1 MNNNEQFDQFF
12 NQQLNAYTPDV
23 PLDAWDKLVAA
34 QKKDKPKVIAWWFNK
49 YTMLLMLAI
58 ASGTAGILLT
68 NKKISTISN
77 TKSQLNKNVVEKN
90 NNKQLQINNT
100 AVVNNTQQVATLNKK
115 IQTLQP
121 QKSKANNTQQV
132 VFVNNKI
139 VNTNI
144 NIITKPANGKFN
156 IQVNSNPTANQK
168 TTKNSRLLQQVKN
181 NNIIPYT
188 AVNNNT
194 KAQIKTSDTY
204 TTTVVN
210 NTAAT
215 SKNKK
220 QKNNTNLKQSKTKS
234 DNITNVTSN
243 KVVHI
248 GIEDVEQKAF
258 ESGNKLYT
266 TIQTITSN
274 ELKKTSTVCIN
285 KAPLRSSP
293 DCPTVE
299 KNTAGNKKYISIYAS
314 PDFVTK
320 KYSDTGSSTFLNKR
334 KESTQIISAFSAGVN
349 YTNVFANGVSISAG
363 LHYSQ
368 INEKFSFVQSN
379 IVQLTYTINPTTGD
393 TISIS
398 SITGTRYKTT
408 INRYRTIDMPLLIGY
423 EMGNTN
429 WHVNVHAGAVV
440 NMYSWQKGDAL
451 DVNLKPISITTGVA
465 TDAYKYKTNIG
476 VGIMVGASI
485 FYKLNEKLHL
495 MAAPFYRYNFSPISN
510 ATLSLQEKFST
521 IGVKL
526 GLRIDL

>member
-23 PLDAWDKLVAA
+23 PLDAWDKIVAA

-49 YTMLLMLAI
+49 YTMLLMLII

-77 TKSQLNKNVVEKN
+77 SKSQLNKNVVEKN

-100 AVVNNTQQVATLNKK
+100 AVVNNTQQVAALNKK
-115 IQTLQP
+115 VQTLQP
-121 QKSKANNTQQV
+121 EKSTANKTQQAIL
-132 VFVNNKI
+132 VNNKI
-139 VNTNI
+139 VKSDI
-144 NIITKPANGKFN
+144 NIITKLTDGKLNLQANNK
-156 IQVNSNPTANQK
+156 P
-168 TTKNSRLLQQVKN
+168 TTKQNTIKNTLLQQSN
-181 NNIIPYT
+181 NNNTIPYT
-188 AVNNNT
+188 AVNKNK
-194 KAQIKTSDTY
+194 KAQIKTYVTY
-204 TTTVVN
+204 TNSAVNYTVS
-210 NTAAT
+210 T
-215 SKNKK
+215 SKYKK
-220 QKNNTNLKQSKTKS
+220 QKNNANLKQSKTES
-234 DNITNVTSN
+234 DNITNETPYKGVL
-243 KVVHI
+243 I
-248 GIEDVEQKAF
+248 GIESVEQKGV
-258 ESGNKLYT
+258 ESGNKLYAT
-266 TIQTITSN
+266 VQTITSN
-274 ELKKTSTVCIN
+274 EVKKTSTVYIN
-285 KAPLRSSP
+285 TTTLRSSP

-334 KESTQIISAFSAGVN
+334 KESTQILSAFSAGVN

-379 IVQLTYTINPTTGD
+379 VLQLTYTINPATGD
-393 TISIS
+393 TINIS

-465 TDAYKYKTNIG
+465 TDTYKYKTNIG
-476 VGIMVGASI
+476 VGIMFGASV

-521 IGVKL
+521 MGIKL

>member
-1 MNNNEQFDQFF
+1 MNNNKEFDQFF

-49 YTMLLMLAI
+49 YTMLLMLTI
-58 ASGTAGILLT
+58 ASGTAGTLLT
-68 NKKISTISN
+68 NKKASTISN
-77 TKSQLNKNVVEKN
+77 TKSQLNKNTGEKN
-90 NNKQLQINNT
+90 SNKQSQLNNT
-100 AVVNNTQQVATLNKK
+100 TLTNNIQQAATLNKK
-115 IQTLQP
+115 AQPLQL
-121 QKSKANNTQQV
+121 QKNTATNTQQAV
-132 VFVNNKI
+132 IVNNKI
-139 VNTNI
+139 VNSSI
-144 NIITKPANGKFN
+144 NIITKSASGKLYMQANSSSIAKQN
-156 IQVNSNPTANQK
+156 KRLVQK
-168 TTKNSRLLQQVKN
+168 AKS
-181 NNIIPYT
+181 
-188 AVNNNT
+188 NNT
-194 KAQIKTSDTY
+194 TPHTNVNDNIKVQFKVSNTY
-204 TTTVVN
+204 TKAIN
-210 NTAAT
+210 NTAT
-215 SKNKK
+215 TGKYKNDKK
-220 QKNNTNLKQSKTKS
+220 SSNTNQIETVR
-234 DNITNVTSN
+234 NITINETSN
-243 KVVHI
+243 KGLHI
-248 GIEDVEQKAF
+248 GIEDVEQTGF
-258 ESGNKLYT
+258 ERANKLYA

-274 ELKKTSTVCIN
+274 ELTKTGIVLIN
-285 KAPLRSSP
+285 KAALRSSP

-299 KNTAGNKKYISIYAS
+299 KNAAGNKKYISIYAS

-320 KYSDTGSSTFLNKR
+320 KYSDTGSSTFLSKR

-379 IVQLTYTINPTTGD
+379 IVQLTYTIDPTTRD
-393 TISIS
+393 TIGIS

-429 WHVNVHAGAVV
+429 WHVNIHAGAVV

-451 DVNLKPISITTGVA
+451 DVNLKPISITTGIA

-476 VGIMVGASI
+476 VGIMLGASV

-495 MAAPFYRYNFSPISN
+495 MVAPFYRYNFSPISN
-510 ATLSLQEKFST
+510 ATLSLQERFST